1 MNEVIIIGSGFSAML
16 TYYKLMKYNPIIVSS
31 SNKFRTIHKMK
42 RRNNLNINKYFSSK
56 TVSFGSL
63 KYNLSSRAKLHDRN
77 VYGGNSNLWGGFINI
92 ENLNT
97 DFYKI
102 CKSKG
107 IKLAKLNLNKNGYK
121 SNCDSIRQ
129 LRSYQ
134 DEIIDAKKYFGN
146 IFEGLL
152 YSFTVEKNYIKLLIY
167 DKNNKSK
174 IVKTKKLYLC
184 INLPQL
190 IDLLY
195 RSNLLK
201 NKSNL
206 NISEFEH
213 FFELS
218 FSKKFKNID
227 YNEELIIK
235 YDLIRSFK
243 HFFGYQKSL
252 DFLALKLPIYINQHF
267 LNIKRNLK
275 LELNQGYIY
284 QKSKNH
290 KFGESIH
297 YCDLEINNINI
308 NEFINDVSKDIIGLS
323 SPFIYQN
330 KPGPISNDIINH
342 LYNIMD

>member
-1 MNEVIIIGSGFSAML
+1 MNEVIIIGSGFSAL
-16 TYYKLMKYNPIIVSS
+16 LAYYKLVKYNPIIISTT
-31 SNKFRTIHKMK
+31 NKFRTIHKMR

-63 KYNLSSRAKLHDRN
+63 EYKLSSRTKLHDRN
-77 VYGGNSNLWGGFINI
+77 NYGGNSNLWGGFINI

-102 CKSKG
+102 CESKG
-107 IKLAKLNLNKNGYK
+107 IKLTKLNLNKNGYK

-134 DEIIDAKKYFGN
+134 EDIIDVSKYFDN

-152 YSFTVEKNYIKLLIY
+152 YSFTVEKNYLKLLIY
-167 DKNNKSK
+167 DKNNKPE
-174 IVKTKKLYLC
+174 IIKTKKLYLC

-190 IDLLY
+190 VDLLF

-206 NISEFEH
+206 NTTEFEH
-213 FFELS
+213 YFELS
-218 FSKKFKNID
+218 FSKKFKNSD
-227 YNEELIIK
+227 YKKDLVIK
-235 YDLIRSFK
+235 YDPIRSLK

-267 LNIKRNLK
+267 LNKKRNLK
-275 LELNQGYIY
+275 LELNQDYIY
-284 QKSKNH
+284 QKSENY

-297 YCDLEINNINI
+297 YCNLEINNINI
-308 NEFINDVSKDIIGLS
+308 NEFINEVSKNIIGLS
-323 SPFIYQN
+323 SPFVKQ
-330 KPGPISNDIINH
+330 KEPGPISNDIISH